1 MQNLNGLASDTAP
14 PEDVQFL
21 EEQIDACDSQRRIV
35 TDIHDASLIGCSIGI
50 EAVVPSVQR

>member
-21 EEQIDACDSQRRIV
+21 EEQINACDSQRWIL
-35 TDIHDASLIGCSIGI
+35 TDS
-50 EAVVPSVQR
+50 